1 MSFNVIVC
9 LFEFTFATKHQKRTL
24 AVFSNRLRYATML
37 RRRKQRI
44 RKRRKKRKRKKGDK
58 EKKRRGGRGRKRRK

>member
-1 MSFNVIVC
+1 MSLNEIVC

-37 RRRKQRI
+37 RRRKRRI

-58 EKKRRGGRGRKRRK
+58 EKKRGGRGRKRRK